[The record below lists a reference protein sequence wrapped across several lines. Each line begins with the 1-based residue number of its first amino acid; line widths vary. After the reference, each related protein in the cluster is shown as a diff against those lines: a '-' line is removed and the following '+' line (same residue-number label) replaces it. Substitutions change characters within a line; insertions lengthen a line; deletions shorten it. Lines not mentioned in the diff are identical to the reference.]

1 MGIIPMTQVGAQR
14 QIFFLA
20 LKSPYK
26 PRKHSVQP
34 TSIKIMTCLEICA
47 AGKT

>member
-1 MGIIPMTQVGAQR
+1 MGIMPMTQVGAQR
-14 QIFFLA
+14 QILLA